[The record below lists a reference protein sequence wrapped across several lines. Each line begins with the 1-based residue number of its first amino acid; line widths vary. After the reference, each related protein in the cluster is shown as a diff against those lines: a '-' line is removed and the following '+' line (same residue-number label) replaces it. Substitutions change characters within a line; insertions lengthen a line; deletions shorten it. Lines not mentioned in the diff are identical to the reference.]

1 MSIMEASSVPFG
13 AEIMMS
19 AAISIVYR
27 AFLLSLELGLWVNP
41 TGSTYKYIVSP
52 GAKVFALDTFEMLAS
67 LCTPDALET
76 LCTPDA
82 LETLC
87 TPDALETL
95 CTPDALETL
104 DKLDTRSS

>member
-1 MSIMEASSVPFG
+1 MIS
-13 AEIMMS
+13 AEIS
-19 AAISIVYR
+19 NVYR

-52 GAKVFALDTFEMLAS
+52 GAKVFVLDTFEMLTS

-76 LCTPDA
+76 LCIHYA

-87 TPDALETL
+87 IPYSLETL
-95 CTPDALETL
+95 CTKFCRMSLFIMQKAP
-104 DKLDTRSS
+104 SY